1 MSEELQEIVSNSPE
15 WYTNLLLEDAK
26 EFIRSNMAS
35 ASRSF
40 IAIGYY
46 LKYIKANKLYEQDG
60 YSGIWDFAQNEF
72 NISRTWAGRWMAIN
86 DRFSKGGNSPIL
98 LDQYTGFSASKLA
111 EMLSLPDDQLEQVT
125 LVTTRAEIR
134 GMKPVKEE
142 NCAHAHIIPEPEEI
156 LPAPEEPEQTKP
168 LSLSIMGLPKTVYP
182 PDSSMTTAGCG
193 HKYDCYSC
201 HREGCGIRQEDCW
214 CVEAPCGHP
223 FPCDTLLRDMDAI
236 EQVAG
241 DRCQFINLDLVNPEW
256 IRDGDK
262 EPVPCCKHCS
272 NQCEYACKRAK
283 QLHKSASKTQGLSI
297 DDLDLSVRTYN
308 CLKRDGIDTVD
319 ELCGM
324 TEDEVI
330 KIRNIS
336 AKCLTEIKEKLTAIG
351 RSLKAP
357 AKKSNWE
364 DGVFEDD
371 GDGYGA
377 FRAAAIDQFFK
388 VLHDRGL
395 SPVDMENEE
404 IHFEVW
410 AYAYFAEQ
418 READYIT
425 FENEDNGKEF
435 KVAYQ
440 RIVNEF
446 EWFKRRHPN
455 KDDIP
460 SPENDTPEIVDNQPE
475 TVNDVEENTAEKAT
489 FDFPCDTCG
498 HDINGCCDYDN
509 ENDWCELGSAW
520 IPKEA
525 ETEQVETVEADI
537 IQTVP
542 EDPEQYTYQ
551 DAKDEQDKLIE
562 YVDTFRKNNDT
573 VPGRRKAKMRLD
585 AITLLANEMQKP
597 AIAEEPEPVQPELPI
612 LKNNDQRKAFIEA
625 YETWPIWIDLEQTGE
640 RYYRYD
646 FEDGTSFVI
655 RVSLQHTYQNYNRT
669 EKIGYGHEEYFLLG
683 VKNKW
688 IPGMPTFTES
698 SSNKSAMV
706 DHLKFRQ
713 KKGA

>member
-1 MSEELQEIVSNSPE
+1 MNEELQEVIGNNPE

-156 LPAPEEPEQTKP
+156 LLAPEEPEQTKP

-193 HKYDCYSC
+193 HKYDCYTC

-214 CVEAPCGHP
+214 CIDAPCGNP
-223 FPCDTLLRDMDAI
+223 FPCDILKNDIDVV
-236 EQVAG
+236 EQAVG
-241 DRCQFINLDLVNPEW
+241 DSCQFFNLELVDPEW
-256 IRDGDK
+256 IRAGDK
-262 EPVPCCKHCS
+262 EPVPCCKYCS

-283 QLHKSASKTQGLSI
+283 QLHKPEPKTQELTV
-297 DDLDLSVRTYN
+297 DDLDLSIRTYN
-308 CLKRDGIDTVD
+308 LLKRADIHTVNDLTELTETDALHILNVTQKNID
-319 ELCGM
+319 
-324 TEDEVI
+324 
-330 KIRNIS
+330 
-336 AKCLTEIKEKLTAIG
+336 EIKERLAEHG
-351 RSLKAP
+351 L
-357 AKKSNWE
+357 
-364 DGVFEDD
+364 
-371 GDGYGA
+371 A
-377 FRAAAIDQFFK
+377 FMTEEEYRAEYKGSI
-388 VLHDRGL
+388 L
-395 SPVDMENEE
+395 
-404 IHFEVW
+404 
-410 AYAYFAEQ
+410 
-418 READYIT
+418 
-425 FENEDNGKEF
+425 
-435 KVAYQ
+435 
-440 RIVNEF
+440 
-446 EWFKRRHPN
+446 
-455 KDDIP
+455 DDIP
-460 SPENDTPEIVDNQPE
+460 VSANDTLANMDNQAETENDVDTLVAWENNCSNCKYDKM
-475 TVNDVEENTAEKAT
+475 TVEEFKAINH
-489 FDFPCDTCG
+489 DREHPCLEC
-498 HDINGCCDYDN
+498 NN
-509 ENDWCELGSAW
+509 ELNYWMPMGEEG
-520 IPKEA
+520 E
-525 ETEQVETVEADI
+525 EEQEQVETVEADI

-542 EDPEQYTYQ
+542 SGEYDFKKVSQYGLADVKSAIMDRQKNLAAYKDCELDAPIVKLEKMVMDALQALEESMYMHDMPEQE
-551 DAKDEQDKLIE
+551 K
-562 YVDTFRKNNDT
+562 
-573 VPGRRKAKMRLD
+573 
-585 AITLLANEMQKP
+585 
-597 AIAEEPEPVQPELPI
+597 PEPVQPELPI

-655 RVSLQHTYQNYNRT
+655 RVSLQHVYQNYNRT
-669 EKIGYGHEEYFLLG
+669 EKVGYRHEEYFLLG
-683 VKNKW
+683 MKNKW

-706 DHLKFRQ
+706 DHLRELQ